1 MKEGSFTT
9 WAGHPLRLG
18 SYLPPET
25 GMLTLEAVSLDGYL
39 LKRRLPGWVVLPV
52 HSNKNI
58 LNAAKLLP
66 LKTLTYYIIYIFHHF
81 KREMFS
87 KYLKDMPGKMLL
99 KDLYTSQRGRETNL

>member
-9 WAGHPLRLG
+9 WSRAPTEVS

-25 GMLTLEAVSLDGYL
+25 GMDGEAVSLDGYL

-58 LNAAKLLP
+58 LNAA
-66 LKTLTYYIIYIFHHF
+66 
-81 KREMFS
+81 
-87 KYLKDMPGKMLL
+87 
-99 KDLYTSQRGRETNL
+99 